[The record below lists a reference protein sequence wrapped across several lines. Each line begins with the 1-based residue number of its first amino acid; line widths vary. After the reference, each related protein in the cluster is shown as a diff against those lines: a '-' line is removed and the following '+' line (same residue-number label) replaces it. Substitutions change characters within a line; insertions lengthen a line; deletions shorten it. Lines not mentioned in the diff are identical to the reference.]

1 VNTATHKKQGD
12 TIYTAVSFAP
22 VQGFIEKSRKLR
34 DLFGASLILSYL
46 SQQLLEEATRV
57 SEVKCIISPGF
68 PENQKGMPN
77 KILLEG
83 DWSRDDVEQALL
95 KAWKG
100 LLEQCRID
108 IETQFAPPPT
118 QYDWQA
124 EWDCWGRYTWEV
136 SWGKGNSPE
145 RAMDNLETR
154 KLRRAW
160 TAINWVGESS
170 SLTGTDAIAWPQMGS
185 LEKDPGRS
193 LTKAQQ
199 DAQDLFYG
207 HLSWLFDD
215 PDNRMGEPRPSKEEL
230 KAIAEK
236 KEDNTGKFIA
246 ANERLSI
253 PELVKR
259 LITYDNLSSDAIKI
273 AKLKENPQDPEFK
286 DIHREAGYWS
296 GWFMGDGDGVG
307 ENLRKIAQK
316 DAPQRLKLFSEKMR
330 GWGKTFQE
338 DQAQIPNGRGR
349 VIYAGGDDFLGV
361 IYSEETKKKAPPP
374 EKIMPIDALEWLI
387 ALPDQWKG
395 LQNDLQQTFDVKQTY
410 SVGFVWAG
418 HQVPQRDILQHCR
431 EAEQRSKALDKNR
444 VTIRIVFNSGQYVQ
458 WTCPWDYLDFLHAY
472 KDRNNKTWEQ
482 SPNWVH
488 LYQDWA
494 HLKARHAIQLKESV
508 ETADDRIALH
518 LFDLYFGQRDRLL
531 DNAKWIVG
539 DDSPA
544 AILQWLDGLV
554 NVGWQLCSNT

>member
-1 VNTATHKKQGD
+1 MNTATHEKQGD
-12 TIYTAVSFAP
+12 IYTAVSFAP

-46 SQQLLEEATRV
+46 SQRLLEEAKEV
-57 SEVKCIISPGF
+57 PEVKCIISPGF

-77 KILLEG
+77 KILIEG
-83 DWSRDDVEQALL
+83 YWSRDAVEQALL
-95 KAWKG
+95 KAWKD

-108 IETQFAPPPT
+108 IETKFAPPPT

-124 EWDCWGRYTWEV
+124 EWDRWGRYTWEV
-136 SWGKGNSPE
+136 SWGKGDSPK

-160 TAINWVGESS
+160 TAINWIGESS
-170 SLTGTDAIAWPQMGS
+170 SLTGTDAIAWPQMGA

-230 KAIAEK
+230 KVIAEK
-236 KEDNTGKFIA
+236 DENNTGKFIA

-259 LITYDNLSSDAIKI
+259 LITYDNPSSDAIKI
-273 AKLKENPQDPEFK
+273 EKLKENPQDPEFK

-307 ENLRKIAQK
+307 DNLCKIAQRHE
-316 DAPQRLKLFSEKMR
+316 PQRLKLFSEKMR
-330 GWGKTFQE
+330 NWGKTFQE
-338 DQAQIPNGRGR
+338 DQARIPNGTVR

-374 EKIMPIDALEWLI
+374 EKIKPIDALEWLI

-395 LQNDLQQTFDVKQTY
+395 LQNDLQQTFDVIQTY

-431 EAEQRSKALDKNR
+431 ETEQCSKALDKNR
-444 VTIRIVFNSGQYVQ
+444 VTIRIVFNSGQSVQ
-458 WTCPWDYLDFLHAY
+458 WTCPWGYLDFLCAY
-472 KDRNNKTWEQ
+472 KDRDGKTWGK

-494 HLKARHAIQLKESV
+494 HLKFRHAIQLKESV
-508 ETADDRIALH
+508 GTADARIALR

-554 NVGWQLCSNT
+554 NVGWQLCSST